1 MVLKQDERSRTII
14 TIVLFGLSLLTYFCV
29 WVFARQGSCPV
40 SAESFRNERGE
51 ESQGTHDS
59 NSISG
64 IIANVQRI
72 SGVLL
77 NPSTWTERIEMYS
90 MTPVELARHYLKKS
104 QAKGEDDEAV

>member
-29 WVFARQGSCPV
+29 WIFAQRGTCPV
-40 SAESFRNERGE
+40 SAESFRNET
-51 ESQGTHDS
+51 SDDTS
-59 NSISG
+59 NSNTISG
-64 IIANVQRI
+64 ILANIQRV

-90 MTPVELARHYLKKS
+90 MTPVELARHYMKKS
-104 QAKGEDDEAV
+104 QAKEEDDEAV